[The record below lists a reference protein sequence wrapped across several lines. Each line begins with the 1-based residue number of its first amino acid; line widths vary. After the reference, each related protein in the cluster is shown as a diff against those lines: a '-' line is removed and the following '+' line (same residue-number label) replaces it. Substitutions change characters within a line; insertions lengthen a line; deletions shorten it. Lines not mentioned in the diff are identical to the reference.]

1 MSTESDDAAW
11 AREHQACFQ
20 VGPLVEMRGEN
31 KVQVGFTID
40 LYAGLPMDKA
50 AGAERKEESA
60 RIWDRLR
67 SIVESLMPA
76 EPTGARVE
84 IEPRRLAAYL
94 RPEND
99 MAPEIGLRARVFHG
113 DDYFK
118 AVTPDERS
126 RLSAVEHTLAAKG
139 LRAGHW

>member
-1 MSTESDDAAW
+1 MSMESDDAAW
-11 AREHQACFQ
+11 AREHHACFQ

-31 KVQVGFTID
+31 KVQVGFTVD
-40 LYAGLPMDKA
+40 LYAGLPMEKA
-50 AGAERKEESA
+50 AGAERRDESS

-67 SIVESLMPA
+67 SILESLVPG

-99 MAPEIGLRARVFHG
+99 MAPEIGLRARVFHA

-118 AVTPDERS
+118 AVTADERT
-126 RLSAVEHTLAAKG
+126 RLSAVEQRLAAKG